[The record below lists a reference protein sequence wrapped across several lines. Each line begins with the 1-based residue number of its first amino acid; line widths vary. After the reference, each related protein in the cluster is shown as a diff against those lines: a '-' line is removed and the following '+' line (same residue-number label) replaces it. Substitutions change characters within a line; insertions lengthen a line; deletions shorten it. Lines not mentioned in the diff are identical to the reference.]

1 MTGAN
6 YLWEMFSAFD
16 TKHTKKSSMLHWCR
30 TSCNEVLPILSPTPS
45 PNCSF
50 YQPAMFLS
58 AYFILLHSQVNKTP
72 SEWWF
77 FFDGKGGGG
86 LSYRIVQLA
95 NGLERWYKHVV
106 SLSSATYMTYIL
118 SVTVSN
124 NQSVIHEGKFW
135 ITGKWKQSNQFAIFG
150 YQENESNQI
159 NLAWK
164 NKTFRDGWHL
174 YLTLQCCHQT
184 ILHHDVPLLKKTFR
198 DSLPQQQWTLL

>member
-1 MTGAN
+1 MRCCQFCLQLLPPTAR
-6 YLWEMFSAFD
+6 FISQP
-16 TKHTKKSSMLHWCR
+16 C
-30 TSCNEVLPILSPTPS
+30 SCLLISFFFTVRWTRLLLSDG
-45 PNCSF
+45 
-50 YQPAMFLS
+50 
-58 AYFILLHSQVNKTP
+58 
-72 SEWWF
+72 F

-118 SVTVSN
+118 SVTVSD